1 MCEKM
6 KGYLILL
13 LLLVPGF
20 LSAQITEPKE
30 NQPAEQK
37 HFFVDA
43 LCFRSKDSVKPRMD
57 VYLQLPYN
65 KLQSKKNPNNDNFDF
80 NIDYTIDL
88 RDSTN
93 ASIVYK
99 SFTETI
105 SLTEDQQKDM
115 EGSSAHRI
123 KQFFVPPGRYTLLTT
138 LRDKNLSV
146 EYKNETKLN
155 VPDFNFGTVE
165 ISSIMFLSDYKIDE
179 KGKKNITPVISGNL
193 GDIPNAF
200 LFFEIYNNSENTFPV
215 SISYRFKDE
224 KLNVLKEGNFSYML
238 QPGVNQKIEK
248 FPQQDFTSGIYRIEL
263 YSSEYR
269 EAYTY
274 KDFEFRWSDIP
285 FSLKDLNLAID
296 QMVYIADNDQINYIR
311 KAPTQAEK
319 EKRFWKF
326 WQDQDPNHG
335 RTGNPIMKEYY
346 KRINIATKRYSNYN
360 IAGWKTDMGMVYVIN
375 GEPSEIDRHPF
386 EADSR
391 PYETWVY
398 YDLNQYFVFVDYTGF
413 GDYTLITPIYDK
425 RFRWH

>member
-1 MCEKM
+1 MCEKL

-155 VPDFNFGTVE
+155 YY
-165 ISSIMFLSDYKIDE
+165 FL
-179 KGKKNITPVISGNL
+179 
-193 GDIPNAF
+193 
-200 LFFEIYNNSENTFPV
+200 
-215 SISYRFKDE
+215 
-224 KLNVLKEGNFSYML
+224 
-238 QPGVNQKIEK
+238 
-248 FPQQDFTSGIYRIEL
+248 
-263 YSSEYR
+263 
-269 EAYTY
+269 
-274 KDFEFRWSDIP
+274 
-285 FSLKDLNLAID
+285 
-296 QMVYIADNDQINYIR
+296 
-311 KAPTQAEK
+311 
-319 EKRFWKF
+319 
-326 WQDQDPNHG
+326 
-335 RTGNPIMKEYY
+335 
-346 KRINIATKRYSNYN
+346 
-360 IAGWKTDMGMVYVIN
+360 
-375 GEPSEIDRHPF
+375 
-386 EADSR
+386 
-391 PYETWVY
+391 
-398 YDLNQYFVFVDYTGF
+398 
-413 GDYTLITPIYDK
+413 
-425 RFRWH
+425 